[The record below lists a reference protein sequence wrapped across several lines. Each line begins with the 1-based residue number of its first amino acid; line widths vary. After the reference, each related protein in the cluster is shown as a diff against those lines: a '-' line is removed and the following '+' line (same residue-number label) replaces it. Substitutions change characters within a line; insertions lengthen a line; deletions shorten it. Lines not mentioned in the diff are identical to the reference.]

1 MTLLLLARF
10 VAQYGGSCGVAVETA
25 GRRMVL
31 QLENRLRE
39 SLERLR
45 LKDQASTAAAAR
57 NSAGNPNHLEAMLQQ
72 LLSAA
77 QAQSSRLTKLET
89 SCFSNPGVGMG
100 LNSKIGSRFADG
112 GGAGAL
118 EQEVT
123 SREVALEGAL
133 AALLQARAAL
143 DQVLISSRQ
152 RYLPAGKIS
161 ILPPTNF
168 PSVLT
173 CCFLGLCMHLS
184 QHFSTLLHQTAT
196 SSFALTHLG
205 HASRGR
211 MKPPLSGL
219 ASRHPTTHHAACVC
233 PKYLF
238 PLPLSPGIL
247 SVSSSN
253 LCFFI
258 YAKTSLSVIIVQ
270 PELHVTP
277 G

>member
-45 LKDQASTAAAAR
+45 LKDQASAASAAR
-57 NSAGNPNHLEAMLQQ
+57 NPNHLEAMLQQ

-89 SCFSNPGVGMG
+89 SCFSHPGAGMG

-112 GGAGAL
+112 GRAGAL

-133 AALLQARAAL
+133 AALLQARTAL

-161 ILPPTNF
+161 ISPPTNF

-173 CCFLGLCMHLS
+173 CCFLGLCIRFS
-184 QHFSTLLHQTAT
+184 QHFSTLRQHHDAKQQH
-196 SSFALTHLG
+196 HLL
-205 HASRGR
+205 R
-211 MKPPLSGL
+211 
-219 ASRHPTTHHAACVC
+219 
-233 PKYLF
+233 
-238 PLPLSPGIL
+238 
-247 SVSSSN
+247 
-253 LCFFI
+253 
-258 YAKTSLSVIIVQ
+258 
-270 PELHVTP
+270 
-277 G
+277 